1 MVDFFTTLS
10 SFLSTGEKKEEKG
23 GEKRDA
29 RRGSESTR
37 YDGVVKN
44 IGVSSVYAYVVLCF
58 LHRDVDD
65 DLNPRGRTREG
76 ERDARAR
83 VGRFD

>member
-58 LHRDVDD
+58 LHRDVEAVSKPATRA
-65 DLNPRGRTREG
+65 NPRGR
-76 ERDARAR
+76 ERRARA
-83 VGRFD
+83 GGSI